1 VNSHDDGGGK
11 SVTYAQG
18 FSWGRQRV
26 GSALGALVV
35 ALAASLAMPSPVA
48 PDQDPALGRLVRV
61 IVRQTSQATTGPARA
76 VERLGGNVGRP
87 LAIIGGF
94 AAEVPSGALG
104 AIRQQPGVV
113 SVTPDSKLHMAGD
126 GWRADDDPAS
136 LFTVAKEIGAHD
148 AWGKSDS
155 LGRKVTGKGVTVA
168 LIDTGVV
175 PVGGLTGPGKVINGP
190 DLSFE
195 SQSDDLRHLDTFG
208 HGTHMAGIIAG
219 RDTAVQ
225 AGNEKDDDHFVGIA
239 PDAAL
244 LNVKVAS
251 SDGATDV
258 SQVIAAIDWVVQHR
272 HDNGMNV
279 RVLNLSFGTD
289 SVQSYVL
296 DPLAYAAEVAW
307 RKGIVVV
314 TAAGNAGLAST
325 TLTNPAIDPYLIAVG
340 ASDHKGTDKTDD
352 DVVASFSSAG
362 SLLTRRPDL
371 VAPGRSI
378 VSLRNPGSHI
388 DQTHPEGLVAGEST
402 QRFFRGSGTSQ
413 AAAVVS
419 GAAALLLQQRPAL
432 TPDQVKRLLT
442 KSADSL
448 KGNSVAQGAGLIDLK
463 GAIESSTPSF
473 VQSYPTA
480 TGTGSLELARGTSH
494 VADPE
499 DGTELIGEQDIFGQA
514 WDGRSWSQAA
524 WEGRSWSGGTWNGRS
539 WSGEDWSGT
548 SWSGRSWSGRSWS
561 GTNWTGRSWS
571 GRSWSD
577 NVWEGRSWS
586 GRSWSDQSWSGRSW
600 SGLASGRSWSTSDWG
615 S

>member
-1 VNSHDDGGGK
+1 MGER
-11 SVTYAQG
+11 VTYARG
-18 FSWGRQRV
+18 FSWGRERA
-26 GSALGALVV
+26 GSAFVALVV
-35 ALAASLAMPSPVA
+35 ALAALMAA
-48 PDQDPALGRLVRV
+48 PPPPDAGAPAQATGRLVRV
-61 IVRQTSQATTGPARA
+61 IVRQLSHTSNGPARA
-76 VERLGGNVGRP
+76 IERLGGEVGRP
-87 LAIIGGF
+87 LSIIGGF
-94 AAEVPSGALG
+94 AAEVPAGAVGTL
-104 AIRQQPGVV
+104 ARQPGVV
-113 SVTPDSKLHMAGD
+113 SVTPDSKLHMAGSE
-126 GWRADDDPAS
+126 WKADDDQGS
-136 LFTVAKEIGAHD
+136 LYSVTKAIGAHD
-148 AWGKSDS
+148 AWSKSDKQ
-155 LGRKVTGKGVTVA
+155 GRKITGKGVGVA

-175 PVGGLTGPGKVINGP
+175 PVEGLTGAGKVVNGP

-195 SQSDDLRHLDTFG
+195 SQAESLRHLDTFG

-219 RDTAVQ
+219 RDSAVQ
-225 AGNEKDDDHFVGIA
+225 AGNENDSEHFVGVA
-239 PDAAL
+239 PDATL

-251 SDGATDV
+251 ADGATDV

-272 HDNGMNV
+272 NDNGMNI

-289 SVQSYVL
+289 STQSYLL

-314 TAAGNAGLAST
+314 AAAGNEGLTST

-340 ASDHKGTDKTDD
+340 ASDPVGTEELKD

-362 SLLTRRPDL
+362 SLATRRPDL

-378 VSLRNPGSHI
+378 VGLRAPGSYI
-388 DQTHPEGLVAGEST
+388 DQGHPEGLVAGDAG

-419 GAAALLLQQRPAL
+419 GAAALLLQQRPTL

-442 KSADSL
+442 STADRL
-448 KGNSVAQGAGLIDLK
+448 KLGNLVAQGAGMIDLK
-463 GAIESSTPSF
+463 DAFETSTPAF
-473 VQSYPTA
+473 VQRHATA
-480 TGTGSLELARGTSH
+480 TGTGSLELARGTDH

-499 DGTELIGEQDIFGQA
+499 DGTELVGEQDIFGQA

-539 WSGEDWSGT
+539 WSGEDWSGI

-561 GTNWTGRSWS
+561 DTNWTGRSWS
-571 GRSWSD
+571 GRSWSE
-577 NVWEGRSWS
+577 NTWTGRSWS
-586 GRSWSDQSWSGRSW
+586 GRSWSDDLWSGRSWSGRSW
-600 SGLASGRSWSTSDWG
+600 SGRSWSTADWG